1 MGTFVQRRFWWP
13 QRLPLNL
20 SLEEAMACVQQGL
33 SRDWAAVVEQTHVV
47 FGGVLIEI
55 QLDAEGHE
63 AKNGTSPQQEGEAA
77 E

>member
-33 SRDWAAVVEQTHVV
+33 SRDTWALVT
-47 FGGVLIEI
+47 
-55 QLDAEGHE
+55 
-63 AKNGTSPQQEGEAA
+63 PR
-77 E
+77 

>member
-1 MGTFVQRRFWWP
+1 MDLKTSGVLGCRA
-13 QRLPLNL
+13 
-20 SLEEAMACVQQGL
+20 EEQQGL